1 MAADRV
7 LLERIDVESLRGQV
21 TARGAAPSGTAPAA
35 VSFEE
40 FSRLD
45 FRVGVIREAAAVAG
59 ASRLYKLAVD
69 LGTETR
75 TCVAGIRGSYEPAEL
90 VGKSV
95 VVVTNLEKR
104 TIRGIE
110 SEAMLL
116 AAQGSH
122 LALIGPE
129 RPVEPGT
136 PVG

>member
-1 MAADRV
+1 
-7 LLERIDVESLRGQV
+7 
-21 TARGAAPSGTAPAA
+21 
-35 VSFEE
+35 
-40 FSRLD
+40 
-45 FRVGVIREAAAVAG
+45 
-59 ASRLYKLAVD
+59 
-69 LGTETR
+69 
-75 TCVAGIRGSYEPAEL
+75 

-116 AAQGSH
+116 AAQGSP

>member
-1 MAADRV
+1 
-7 LLERIDVESLRGQV
+7 
-21 TARGAAPSGTAPAA
+21 

-40 FSRLD
+40 FSKFD

-59 ASRLYKLAVD
+59 ASRLVKLTVD
-69 LGTETR
+69 LGAETR
-75 TCVAGIRGSYEPAEL
+75 TCVAGIRESYEPAEL

-116 AAQGSH
+116 AAQGSP